1 MKRFSF
7 KKYFGIR
14 YLIIILYLLYCL
26 FAEDGL
32 FFFFAFLIFA
42 TGYNFFLIKR
52 TIKVKKYL
60 KNENINKLEKD
71 LAECE
76 YKFDNFFFTKNYI
89 FGMEREIFKLE
100 YKNIAVI
107 ESEPQ
112 IRYLNIEIKS
122 QRRMNLLSYDDD
134 MNCYKI
140 STPYFRNTA
149 NDIKEFILKKN
160 SKVFIGNIKYYKGK

>member
-1 MKRFSF
+1 
-7 KKYFGIR
+7 
-14 YLIIILYLLYCL
+14 
-26 FAEDGL
+26 
-32 FFFFAFLIFA
+32 
-42 TGYNFFLIKR
+42 
-52 TIKVKKYL
+52 
-60 KNENINKLEKD
+60 
-71 LAECE
+71 
-76 YKFDNFFFTKNYI
+76 
-89 FGMEREIFKLE
+89 MEREIFKLE

-112 IRYLNIEIKS
+112 IRYLNFEIKS
-122 QRRMNLLSYDDD
+122 QRRMNLLLYDDD